1 MNRLKKAKIA
11 LVIILAVMLLSSFL
25 ASLVQTSGFS
35 VKTVELK
42 NATNTGFVYDEN
54 GQPTE
59 VAVNGEVVSGML
71 FIPSNASAVNPV
83 PGICLTHGY
92 LNNWQFQLQ
101 KRH

>member
-42 NATNTGFVYDEN
+42 MR
-54 GQPTE
+54 P
-59 VAVNGEVVSGML
+59 
-71 FIPSNASAVNPV
+71 IRASCTTRTASP
-83 PGICLTHGY
+83 
-92 LNNWQFQLQ
+92 Q
-101 KRH
+101 R